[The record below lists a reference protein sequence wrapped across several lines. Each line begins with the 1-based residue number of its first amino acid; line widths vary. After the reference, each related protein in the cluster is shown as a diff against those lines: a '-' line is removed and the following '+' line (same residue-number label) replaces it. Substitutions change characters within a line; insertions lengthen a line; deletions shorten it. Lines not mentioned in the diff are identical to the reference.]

1 MITITLCIWDSSLD
15 RRIQFTSGYVE
26 GFLQAILTL
35 ALIDHGQPRPTA
47 VVPSLPPIQSLRPL
61 LVYLMSTASWNGPQ
75 TTEGNMV
82 FSQQLPPPPFP
93 SLPPDATRDS
103 SIPGV
108 SSLEG
113 QRDTAT
119 HVPPKYE

>member
-15 RRIQFTSGYVE
+15 SRIQFTSGYVE

-61 LVYLMSTASWNGPQ
+61 LVYLMSTASW
-75 TTEGNMV
+75 TTNNRGNMV
-82 FSQQLPPPPFP
+82 FSQQLAPPGPPP
-93 SLPPDATRDS
+93 
-103 SIPGV
+103 
-108 SSLEG
+108 
-113 QRDTAT
+113 
-119 HVPPKYE
+119 